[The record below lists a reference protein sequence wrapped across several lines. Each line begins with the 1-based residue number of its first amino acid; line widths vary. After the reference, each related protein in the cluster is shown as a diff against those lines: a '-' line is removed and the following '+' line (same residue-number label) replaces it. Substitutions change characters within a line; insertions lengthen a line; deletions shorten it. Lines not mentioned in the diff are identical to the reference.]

1 MPSKFSASLSL
12 EASKG
17 VEKLMSNGTNSL
29 SLTPNF
35 IVPPDMR
42 PQLSEVSTC
51 ETIPLID
58 LSLLHAHDNTT
69 GRAEI
74 IRQISTA
81 SQDYGFFQELKESM
95 LHVAKESFEMPIEE
109 RAKFYLEDPKKQT
122 RVSTI
127 WRDYFRHPCYPLED
141 YIDSWP
147 QKPENY
153 RLLILK
159 LLALLSEGLG
169 VDPNYLNQ
177 KLGEKPNQV
186 LLINYYPPC
195 PNPDLTLGI
204 AGHSDPN
211 AITVLQQGE
220 VGGLHVFKDGKW
232 FAIEPVKN
240 AFVVNIADQL
250 EVISNGRFKS
260 VLHCAVTNSM
270 AARISIPMFYAPFVD
285 AIIEPAEELVSEET
299 LAIYRSYKFGEFFNI
314 SAQSGTLYFIYFYHY
329 FFFICYMARRRPALW
344 VQGLGQGQ
352 GQGWHLPNPARCHPY
367 LNRWIWRLGLD
378 PSYWNEKFGK
388 HNLIQMI
395 NYYPP
400 CEVGGL
406 QVLKDGKWINVKP
419 KKNVFV
425 VNIGYQLQ
433 VISNGRFKSVEHRAI
448 TKSTSSR
455 ISLPTFYGPSL
466 DASIGPAN
474 ELVSKES
481 PAIYRSYTFG
491 EFFDR
496 LLSWLT
502 KVDVVQRKVGTFCLS
517 SAAMAEVAKELEK
530 LISNGVNSKYLTLFS
545 LEERP
550 KFSSDESLS
559 ESIPVIDLSC
569 VFDGLGRQYII
580 RQIFKA
586 SEEYGFLQLI
596 LLFLLNVLDMIINH
610 GVPKDVIQDI
620 QGVATEFFEM
630 PNEERANV
638 YSEDPKTQVRV
649 CTSFNFKSK
658 VQLWRD
664 FLRHPCHPLEDY
676 IDSLPQKPE
685 NYREVACKYA
695 LEIRALI
702 LKLLALFSEGLGLD
716 SGYLNGKFGKHNQI
730 QLINYYPPCP
740 DPNLTLGLPGHSDPN
755 GLQVLKDGKWIIV
768 KPEKNAF
775 VVNIADQL
783 QSFMCWC
790 EWFRLSAAGGLKSW
804 NTDAITNSTS
814 SRISIPTFYVSKEGP
829 AIYRSYTFG
838 EFFDR
843 FFSQELKGKTVL
855 DHFK

>member
-81 SQDYGFFQELKESM
+81 SQDYGFFQIVNHGVSEELKESM

-122 RVSTI
+122 RVSTSFNI
-127 WRDYFRHPCYPLED
+127 NRDRVRVWRDYFRHPCYPLED

-153 RLLILK
+153 REVAGKYSTEVRLLILK

-260 VLHCAVTNSM
+260 VLHRAVTNSM

-299 LAIYRSYKFGEFFNI
+299 LAIYRSYKFG
-314 SAQSGTLYFIYFYHY
+314 
-329 FFFICYMARRRPALW
+329 
-344 VQGLGQGQ
+344 
-352 GQGWHLPNPARCHPY
+352 
-367 LNRWIWRLGLD
+367 
-378 PSYWNEKFGK
+378 
-388 HNLIQMI
+388 
-395 NYYPP
+395 
-400 CEVGGL
+400 
-406 QVLKDGKWINVKP
+406 
-419 KKNVFV
+419 
-425 VNIGYQLQ
+425 YQQ
-433 VISNGRFKSVEHRAI
+433 
-448 TKSTSSR
+448 
-455 ISLPTFYGPSL
+455 
-466 DASIGPAN
+466 
-474 ELVSKES
+474 
-481 PAIYRSYTFG
+481 
-491 EFFDR
+491 
-496 LLSWLT
+496 
-502 KVDVVQRKVGTFCLS
+502 
-517 SAAMAEVAKELEK
+517 
-530 LISNGVNSKYLTLFS
+530 
-545 LEERP
+545 
-550 KFSSDESLS
+550 
-559 ESIPVIDLSC
+559 
-569 VFDGLGRQYII
+569 
-580 RQIFKA
+580 
-586 SEEYGFLQLI
+586 
-596 LLFLLNVLDMIINH
+596 
-610 GVPKDVIQDI
+610 
-620 QGVATEFFEM
+620 
-630 PNEERANV
+630 
-638 YSEDPKTQVRV
+638 
-649 CTSFNFKSK
+649 
-658 VQLWRD
+658 
-664 FLRHPCHPLEDY
+664 
-676 IDSLPQKPE
+676 
-685 NYREVACKYA
+685 REVQKRGTPCNY
-695 LEIRALI
+695 EIHI
-702 LKLLALFSEGLGLD
+702 LSNF
-716 SGYLNGKFGKHNQI
+716 
-730 QLINYYPPCP
+730 
-740 DPNLTLGLPGHSDPN
+740 
-755 GLQVLKDGKWIIV
+755 
-768 KPEKNAF
+768 
-775 VVNIADQL
+775 
-783 QSFMCWC
+783 
-790 EWFRLSAAGGLKSW
+790 
-804 NTDAITNSTS
+804 ITNILWSL
-814 SRISIPTFYVSKEGP
+814 
-829 AIYRSYTFG
+829 FG
-838 EFFDR
+838 CINWAC
-843 FFSQELKGKTVL
+843 Q
-855 DHFK
+855 